1 MNLPAHKK
9 RMDSNSHRPEQFAIR
24 RADRM
29 AYAAIAFFAML
40 SWIISSSSEQIEAQ
54 AAGIRIN
61 AIEPWVIHFASDIAV
76 LLVVPIIP
84 LLLSRVRFARE
95 ETGRTALILFL
106 GLLAYIIAQVVLLA
120 GVRSILWPI
129 FLDGYYETSIG
140 EPLVWLYESR
150 EIVYTYLLNL
160 AAFYLFRSLERL
172 RLDAAGRTQQ
182 AEDHQR
188 LVVNSGGRTLIFRP
202 TEIWWAK
209 AASNYVEIQTETG
222 MHLVRISLSELES
235 LIEKIEPSHVRC
247 HRSFLVQVTQ
257 IAQITPRGSGGAELQ
272 LSSGKVLPI
281 GRSYR
286 ANVER
291 LVKRD

>member
-1 MNLPAHKK
+1 
-9 RMDSNSHRPEQFAIR
+9 MDVNQNHLERIADR

-29 AYAAIAFFAML
+29 AYAAIAFFAVL

-76 LLVVPIIP
+76 LLVVPLIP
-84 LLLSRVRFARE
+84 LLLSRARFSRE
-95 ETGRTALILFL
+95 EAAKTGLILFF
-106 GLLAYIIAQVVLLA
+106 GLIAYIIAQVLLLA
-120 GVRSILWPI
+120 GVRSVLWPI
-129 FLDGYYETSIG
+129 FLDGYYESSVG

-160 AAFYLFRSLERL
+160 AAFFLFRSLERL

-188 LVVNSGGRTLIFRP
+188 LVLNSGGRTLIFRP
-202 TEIWWAK
+202 AEIWWAK

-222 MHLVRISLSELES
+222 MHLVRISLSELET
-235 LIEKIEPSHVRC
+235 LIEKIEASHVRC
-247 HRSFLVQVTQ
+247 HRSFLVQITQ
-257 IAQITPRGSGGAELQ
+257 ISKITPRGNGGAELQ
-272 LSSGKVLPI
+272 LASGNTLPI

-291 LVKRD
+291 LVKGE

>member
-1 MNLPAHKK
+1 MSAFHKEK
-9 RMDSNSHRPEQFAIR
+9 MDSNANRLEQVADR
-24 RADRM
+24 RADRL
-29 AYAAIAFFAML
+29 AYAAIAFFAVL
-40 SWIISSSSEQIEAQ
+40 SWIISSSSDQIEAK
-54 AAGIRIN
+54 AAGIRID

-95 ETGRTALILFL
+95 DAVKTALT
-106 GLLAYIIAQVVLLA
+106 LLAGLVVYIIAQVLLMA
-120 GVRSILWPI
+120 GVRSVLWPI
-129 FLDGYYETSIG
+129 FLDGYYESSVG

-150 EIVYTYLLNL
+150 EIVYTFLLNL
-160 AAFYLFRSLERL
+160 AAFFLFRSLERL

-188 LVVNSGGRTLIFRP
+188 LVLNSGGHTLIFRP
-202 TEIWWAK
+202 IDIWWAK

-222 MHLVRISLSELES
+222 MHLVRISLSELET
-235 LIEKIEPSHVRC
+235 LIAKIEASHVRS
-247 HRSFLVQVTQ
+247 HRSYLVQITQ
-257 IAQITPRGSGGAELQ
+257 ISQITPRGNGSAELR
-272 LSSGKVLPI
+272 LMSGNTLPI

-291 LVKRD
+291 LVKGD

>member
-1 MNLPAHKK
+1 
-9 RMDSNSHRPEQFAIR
+9 MDSNANRAEQTADR

-29 AYAAIAFFAML
+29 AYAAIAFFAVL
-40 SWIISSSSEQIEAQ
+40 SWVISSSSEQIEAR
-54 AAGIRIN
+54 AAGIQIN

-84 LLLSRVRFARE
+84 SLLNRVRFARE
-95 ETGRTALILFL
+95 DASKTALV
-106 GLLAYIIAQVVLLA
+106 LLAGLVVYIVAQVFLLA
-120 GVRSILWPI
+120 GVRSVLWPV
-129 FLDGYYETSIG
+129 FLDGYYETSVG

-150 EIVYTYLLNL
+150 QIVYTFLLNL

-188 LVVNSGGRTLIFRP
+188 LVLNSGGRTLIFRP
-202 TEIWWAK
+202 SDIWWAK

-222 MHLVRISLSELES
+222 THLARISLSELET
-235 LIEKIEPSHVRC
+235 LIGKIEASHVRC
-247 HRSFLVQVTQ
+247 HRSFLVQISQ
-257 IAQITPRGSGGAELQ
+257 IKKIMPRGNGNAELE
-272 LSSGKVLPI
+272 LASGRALPI

-291 LVKRD
+291 LIKGA

>member
-1 MNLPAHKK
+1 
-9 RMDSNSHRPEQFAIR
+9 MDVSQNHLERIADR

-29 AYAAIAFFAML
+29 AYAAIAFFAIL

-84 LLLSRVRFARE
+84 LLLSRARFARE
-95 ETGRTALILFL
+95 EASKTALILFL
-106 GLLAYIIAQVVLLA
+106 GLIAYIIAQVLLLA
-120 GVRSILWPI
+120 GVRSVLWPI
-129 FLDGYYETSIG
+129 FLDGYYETSVG

-160 AAFYLFRSLERL
+160 AAFFLFRSLERL

-188 LVVNSGGRTLIFRP
+188 LVLNSGGRTLIFRP
-202 TEIWWAK
+202 VEIWWAK

-222 MHLVRISLSELES
+222 MHLVRISLSELET
-235 LIEKIEPSHVRC
+235 LIDKIDASHVRC

-257 IAQITPRGSGGAELQ
+257 INKITPRGNGGAELQ
-272 LSSGKVLPI
+272 LASGNTLPI

-291 LVKRD
+291 LVKGE

>member
-1 MNLPAHKK
+1 
-9 RMDSNSHRPEQFAIR
+9 MDVNQNHLERIADR

-29 AYAAIAFFAML
+29 AYAAIAFFAVL

-84 LLLSRVRFARE
+84 LLLSRARFSRDEAVK
-95 ETGRTALILFL
+95 TALILFF
-106 GLLAYIIAQVVLLA
+106 GLIAYIIAQVLLLA
-120 GVRSILWPI
+120 GVRSVLWPI
-129 FLDGYYETSIG
+129 FLDGYYESSVG

-160 AAFYLFRSLERL
+160 AAFFLFRSLERL

-188 LVVNSGGRTLIFRP
+188 LVLNSGGRTLIFRP
-202 TEIWWAK
+202 AEIWWAK

-222 MHLVRISLSELES
+222 MHLVRISLSELET
-235 LIEKIEPSHVRC
+235 LIEKIEASHVRC
-247 HRSFLVQVTQ
+247 HRSFLVQITQ
-257 IAQITPRGSGGAELQ
+257 ISKITPRGNGGAELQ
-272 LSSGKVLPI
+272 LASGNTLPI

-291 LVKRD
+291 LVKGE

>member
-1 MNLPAHKK
+1 
-9 RMDSNSHRPEQFAIR
+9 MDVNQNHLERIADR

-29 AYAAIAFFAML
+29 AYAAIAFFAVL

-84 LLLSRVRFARE
+84 LLLSRARFSRDEAVK
-95 ETGRTALILFL
+95 TGLILLF
-106 GLLAYIIAQVVLLA
+106 GLIVYIIAQVLLLA
-120 GVRSILWPI
+120 GVRSVLWPI
-129 FLDGYYETSIG
+129 FLDGYYETSVG

-160 AAFYLFRSLERL
+160 AAFFLFRSLERL

-188 LVVNSGGRTLIFRP
+188 LVLNSGGRTLIFRP
-202 TEIWWAK
+202 AEIWWAK

-222 MHLVRISLSELES
+222 MHLVRISLSELET
-235 LIEKIEPSHVRC
+235 LIEKIEASHVRC
-247 HRSFLVQVTQ
+247 HRSFLVQITQ
-257 IAQITPRGSGGAELQ
+257 ISKITPRGNGGAELQ
-272 LSSGKVLPI
+272 LASGNSLPI

-291 LVKRD
+291 LVKGE